1 MGFWDLMY
9 QELDL
14 HKAWVHRRCEE
25 KREISGRSGCT
36 VRKEY
41 CLASGILG
49 DIGAQNAPPPAFSW
63 WGSLCKL
70 HQCSL
75 PAGGQPIKSTI
86 KRLEAGRKRE
96 ARVFLCLQGG
106 LFGEKAVTPAVAE
119 LCYFLACSSSQWV
132 AVVTSW
138 LSRLPGAF

>member
-1 MGFWDLMY
+1 MGFCGLMY

-14 HKAWVHRRCEE
+14 HEAWMHRRYEE
-25 KREISGRSGCT
+25 NGEISRRSGCT
-36 VRKEY
+36 VRNEY

-49 DIGAQNAPPPAFSW
+49 DIGAQNPPSAFSW
-63 WGSLCKL
+63 WWSLCKL

-86 KRLEAGRKRE
+86 KRLEVGRKRE
-96 ARVFLCLQGG
+96 ARVLLCLQGG
-106 LFGEKAVTPAVAE
+106 LSGEQAGAPAVVE

-132 AVVTSW
+132 AVVTSS
-138 LSRLPGAF
+138 LSHHPGAF